1 MLFAGNPASA
11 AVDARRSRSAGGV
24 PPRSPARSFV
34 PNRVV
39 LRRGRV
45 AVPGA
50 SLGRGSRARL
60 KREPDSRGSSF
71 IELYASSVYDRNFVI
86 RSFLLPRQLAERIC
100 RWRSSPEVAVHI
112 DDRHDCADGQFYGIL
127 NLPSVPF
134 ICRAVR
140 LEDGQEGPAEGAQA
154 QQRWRCSLGQQA
166 FTHRCRCACSHAL
179 LAARTPFPPRSAAFM
194 HPLPRRC
201 LGYGH
206 CSRSRCF
213 GRRDGDC

>member
-1 MLFAGNPASA
+1 MLFAANPASA
-11 AVDARRSRSAGGV
+11 AVDARRSRSAGGA
-24 PPRSPARSFV
+24 PSRSPTRSFV

-50 SLGRGSRARL
+50 GAWSGSRARS

-86 RSFLLPRQLAERIC
+86 RSFLLPRQLAER

-201 LGYGH
+201 RGYGH
-206 CSRSRCF
+206 SGRSTR
-213 GRRDGDC
+213 